1 MVRKLKEE
9 NGKIYEMTKFKYRC
23 DLCNDVI
30 ESFDNTQ
37 VFCKC
42 SNLSIGG
49 GIEYGGYILCI
60 EDFVTDVSEW
70 KIVKDI

>member
-23 DLCNDVI
+23 DLCKDVI

-42 SNLSIGG
+42 GNLSIGG
-49 GIEYGGYILCI
+49 GVSSTINTLAPKYIHLP
-60 EDFVTDVSEW
+60 S
-70 KIVKDI
+70 